1 MILGLCYVTGM
12 ATKTLVTP
20 AEYLEMVF
28 DGPDREFADGEV
40 MERSM
45 PDFPHGDS
53 QTRMVEIFYEL
64 RKTHPLF
71 AVTEVRHQLSENLF
85 RIPDVA
91 VHYRKKP
98 AERVPSAPPLIAIEI
113 VSPDDRYAKLIR
125 KLQEYAEWGVPHI
138 WLIDPEA
145 KSLAVYRNSL
155 QPVTSFELPELGIT
169 IPAAEIFHET

>member
-1 MILGLCYVTGM
+1 M

-28 DGPDREFADGEV
+28 DGPDREFVDGEV
-40 MERSM
+40 VERAM
-45 PDFPHGDS
+45 PDLPHADR
-53 QTRMVEIFYEL
+53 QTRLIEIFYEL
-64 RKTHPLF
+64 RKSHPLF
-71 AVTEVRHQLSENLF
+71 AVTEVRHQLSGRLF

-91 VHYRKKP
+91 VHFGKKP
-98 AERVPSAPPLIAIEI
+98 AGRVPSDPPLIAIEI
-113 VSPDDRYAKLIR
+113 ISPDDRYATVIR

-145 KSLAVYRNSL
+145 KTLAVYRNSL

-169 IPAAEIFHET
+169 IPASEIFREA